1 MEKIEKCAN
10 EISRVAHIIENDA
23 NNEFNGIIERL
34 RLDEGN
40 KVMNRIKLILSI
52 GCHSSKRNISIA
64 TRYFRN
70 KFSWKYI

>member
-10 EISRVAHIIENDA
+10 EISRVTNIIENDA

-40 KVMNRIKLILSI
+40 
-52 GCHSSKRNISIA
+52 
-64 TRYFRN
+64 
-70 KFSWKYI
+70 